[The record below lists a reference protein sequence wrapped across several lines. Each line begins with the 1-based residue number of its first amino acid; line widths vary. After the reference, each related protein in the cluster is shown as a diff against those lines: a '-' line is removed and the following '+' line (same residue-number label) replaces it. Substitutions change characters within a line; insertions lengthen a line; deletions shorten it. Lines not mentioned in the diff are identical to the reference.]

1 MSGPYNY
8 GFRPPHGQSPLSPET
23 PTSAYKT
30 NLGRKKTKKWVEA
43 KTQNYDGDDW
53 GNDFDDEE
61 LEEPTPV
68 PPLKPASRQSSPS
81 QATTAN
87 LPSNLPSH
95 QPPTPQSAGLPT
107 MRPPQPALNES
118 GLSTRPRVTAGL
130 PPLQIQTPSSPAPA
144 PARCEPQD
152 VKPPIV
158 SGPSSMDSVSD
169 KGPYEQLVSPQSTKT
184 GPTPELSLGRNEQP
198 QSLVPPNGGR
208 RTSPAPAQPP
218 AQPHSTRFPPRKS
231 SMGQHDSDRLPSS
244 RSSSTHPPWVEQR
257 SGSPSGIISPGASST
272 SKPSFVR
279 PSDIYRRF
287 DSEKDMER
295 GSMDSGRPSL
305 DSSSGPKTD
314 RSLSPA
320 KPPPAD
326 TDSGEQAGGS
336 SLGKLEGE
344 DAAQGNLRPTLA
356 PVAERKSEYGF
367 DNVLMRPQNHAH
379 NQTMPPNSESSSLA
393 IPAPAPEPQI
403 ERPSE
408 EEVAQQRRYSS
419 SPRLPDLARMSLFGD
434 DFFSSPGKFADDAP
448 PMPEFTPQ
456 LQAARA
462 AAAAAPPHVGDSPA
476 TPVALSTGSSTPQ
489 RADPPRVPQQS
500 QKNSNPPA
508 QAPRNQENIDPTKS
522 NLTSLPSRPSLPG
535 GWVTETRSV
544 TDEQTPPA
552 IAEKKT
558 LGVDPGEVSPIS
570 DNEHEEVPGSGVAT
584 VMGVASVPI
593 SISNVSGQPMPSS
606 SQPSD
611 ESHSA
616 DAPVHPLAPLNAG
629 HSDPSS
635 SFVAPERLQREST
648 MSTVTSPSPVKE
660 SDKLREEIMRSLS
673 PVRPTSDFD
682 SFNGNRA
689 GQSEEDT
696 GPRESTY
703 LHGVYD
709 DYWVAGDDKP
719 DVPELPAKQPE
730 LDVHSVAKQNVSDVP
745 PLSPRKENAG
755 TPPTLGRRFSWEA
768 ESEQVTP
775 TPGPGDS
782 QEKPVS
788 DSQPPVVPASSSS
801 PALGHK
807 QSPAL
812 SSEETRDAEQT
823 QPSTSTTDETHIA
836 VPTTSGTMSHQVS
849 QVSSVPRDR
858 LDSENIEPPSPVSAV
873 TDKNN
878 ASAAPPRRLSLAE
891 EKSMVRVSSNPVSPS
906 PPPGEH
912 PALARSSEATSPPP
926 PPPPAPAEA
935 PQDQPVAPLK
945 IINFKE
951 IMEIQSASERINKYN
966 ETRAQF
972 ASMDSGLNN
981 WLVNLKSQH
990 PEHANATA
998 SFAANASNISQPS
1011 SSSPTASQ
1019 PNSQQPYYQQYLN
1032 ASSTNVSTAAATAT
1046 SSGRPPAGSVS
1057 MGSHSPGSDFKH
1069 SSGQVGAKGK
1079 GLLLAAGKA
1088 GKGLLSKGKNKLR
1101 GTGDK
1106 RDSSPPS
1113 VQPQSNAKPERRTS
1127 WGISVGTRSSPR
1139 AASHAHSASFSG
1151 SLSGPAPGPQT
1162 IPEHPASRT
1171 PPPQLP
1177 QTSRISPFDALTQEK
1192 QASAWAPPRPQ
1203 TPKHAAGVS
1212 RDSESEPVSPVSDT
1226 QPISAPN
1233 HHDNADDGET
1243 FVNGTGDLQ
1252 VPRPIGKTQ
1261 PSWDPFTGTPLVE
1274 EERFEMGQSRDLS
1287 PHIQHV
1293 PHAAPAAQFQTASTT
1308 KNARSDDDWVVVSP
1322 QSAPSEQVFVLSPES
1337 PELVRSFQP
1346 TESSREV
1353 FDNEDGS
1360 DIATGGGASS
1370 DAQQV
1375 SQQGRAR
1382 LRHHTQHE
1390 VLQQEQD
1397 QDQNQKTQQQN
1408 QLQTR
1413 QQLPS
1418 QQQSVSPQRQ
1428 ASFVGLPPI
1437 RRSSTFGINLTKRA
1451 KKRFSLEEDDDV
1463 DSQVIV
1469 SSPVATVTTSQAMID
1484 ANTPSLHQYVGRD
1497 VSARFAQPAR
1507 IETGL
1512 SASRKDSAMSHQVI
1526 SATSTQAATL
1536 ATESTGVAWGD
1547 DEKRALDPRHSF
1559 RPGGPTPHP
1568 IDTKLEQAGRTSGG
1582 PPLGMRS
1589 QQGVVSP
1596 TIGGNPIQHLPPQ
1609 GPWKLEE
1616 SHLSEPLLP
1625 ASRNRLSGS
1634 PASPHQPFF
1643 GFDKETG
1650 VPSPTVLRQETQ
1662 LPPRQKFSEVPPSSA
1677 QRYPGLFTPS
1687 PHGQPNPVSPVGP
1700 RSSYDLGHQVF
1711 PRDSSSIQRSYT
1723 ADFEVSSVELSG
1735 DDERGRKRRSSG
1747 FLKEIGDRFSRPSS
1761 RERQSFEEDEVDQIG
1776 HLADSADRTR
1786 DTVSNMAAG
1795 EAQSGRQKRRSSLF
1809 LNLRGSK
1816 PSDTGSQQRQEGEAA
1831 TPSPKASPNPASAQ
1845 FQPPAGP
1852 AERKR
1857 SWLGSAANDSS
1868 AALPTLSRSS
1878 TSTAGNDQA
1887 GGPKAP
1893 PKKRFSGFAGKVF
1906 NLITP
1911 GHLLLNLMRLHRK
1924 SPQGESVAIQQDPG
1938 PLVYFKAIPH
1948 PNNHAPAQPRIL
1960 QPAQQHPP
1968 SSPGLKSRMGP
1979 SPTINQQFGPDQQH
1993 SSPQGSAAHPGR
2005 SIETQPQTTLDEP
2018 WRAEPDAS
2026 HQGVLGTAQSRKAP
2040 GTYLMPN
2047 PSAQQSPARLD
2058 VGQDRAAGSH
2068 VPTFSD
2074 SQAHALGI
2082 QGLDAGQQNL
2092 EHTMSLRGLSDAIA
2106 SPSNGM
2112 VHAPDMLQ
2120 RSSISASPQP
2130 PPVSQP
2136 QSFASV
2142 AVSTTREAPFTDRH
2156 QSRPVQTGS
2165 IGVDQNDDVSQ
2176 QAPGLGYGR
2185 MVQSYQANKLQTQR
2199 SSLPQFSNQSH
2210 QPAAQGLD
2218 DEGQHSSVSKWFK
2231 NRTSAQAAHLSS
2243 HPGHPKESTTKSLF
2257 SAFKR
2262 SSKQPEARPHQ
2273 QQQQQPQPQ
2282 QMPPPDRGPH
2292 AQPFQTRPGQTLTPP
2307 PGPLNQRNPHPM
2319 QGPLTHQQQR
2329 HPSPAASLGQ
2339 RPPPQHSMS
2348 SASSEISQ
2356 GTGRVL
2362 QYHRPSGDPIMTRAV
2377 PASLSPTPSMPQ
2389 TQPYQEPQYDQVP
2402 IPRGYAAVHGEGHVA
2417 PSPYDIGRP
2426 SPPAQYPHHHMQPVQ
2441 QSYAQP
2447 PIAHRH
2453 PSGVS
2458 MYNQSQALA
2467 PKEQPQ
2473 APSHFTASYQADRR
2487 VSTTSYQSIVSH
2499 ASYGAQ
2505 PSFNSTNHDQS
2516 RQNTSAEQPFSNPA
2530 QMQIS
2535 VPGLAVD
2542 VASPARKGSH
2552 GVSPD
2557 MRTISDAGVVNDQ
2570 PAGAGTRLSVNIQ
2583 KANQDTSDSD
2593 IYDATPRLP
2602 SGPLPPPAKPITV
2615 TSTGQSQVSESSADE
2630 APRNATHTNGNAN
2643 GAGVTA
2649 LARGRSTRAE
2659 LEDTEDER
2667 MRTMRLEAQEEKI
2680 LVDPYEEKQSSGNK
2694 YRKEDDPEAPQMSAT
2709 SYPGQEWNPYGAGGY
2724 EEWD

>member
-61 LEEPTPV
+61 PEEPTPV

-118 GLSTRPRVTAGL
+118 GLSTSPRATAGL
-130 PPLQIQTPSSPAPA
+130 PPLQIQTPSSSAPA

-218 AQPHSTRFPPRKS
+218 AQPQSTRFPPRKS

-379 NQTMPPNSESSSLA
+379 NQTMPPNSESPSLA

-448 PMPEFTPQ
+448 PMPELTPQ

-489 RADPPRVPQQS
+489 RADPPRVPEQS

-522 NLTSLPSRPSLPG
+522 DLTSLPSRPSLPG

-584 VMGVASVPI
+584 VKGVASVPI

-926 PPPPAPAEA
+926 PPPAEA
-935 PQDQPVAPLK
+935 PQDQPAAPLK

-1106 RDSSPPS
+1106 
-1113 VQPQSNAKPERRTS
+1113 
-1127 WGISVGTRSSPR
+1127 
-1139 AASHAHSASFSG
+1139 
-1151 SLSGPAPGPQT
+1151 
-1162 IPEHPASRT
+1162 
-1171 PPPQLP
+1171 
-1177 QTSRISPFDALTQEK
+1177 
-1192 QASAWAPPRPQ
+1192 ASAWAPPRPQ

-1212 RDSESEPVSPVSDT
+1212 RDTESEPVSPVSDT

-1274 EERFEMGQSRDLS
+1274 EERFEMGQSRDSS

-1346 TESSREV
+1346 TESSREI

-1360 DIATGGGASS
+1360 DIATGGDASS

-1397 QDQNQKTQQQN
+1397 QDQDQKTQQQN

-1568 IDTKLEQAGRTSGG
+1568 IDTKLAMQQAGRTS
-1582 PPLGMRS
+1582 
-1589 QQGVVSP
+1589 
-1596 TIGGNPIQHLPPQ
+1596 
-1609 GPWKLEE
+1609 
-1616 SHLSEPLLP
+1616 
-1625 ASRNRLSGS
+1625 
-1634 PASPHQPFF
+1634 
-1643 GFDKETG
+1643 
-1650 VPSPTVLRQETQ
+1650 
-1662 LPPRQKFSEVPPSSA
+1662 
-1677 QRYPGLFTPS
+1677 
-1687 PHGQPNPVSPVGP
+1687 
-1700 RSSYDLGHQVF
+1700 
-1711 PRDSSSIQRSYT
+1711 
-1723 ADFEVSSVELSG
+1723 
-1735 DDERGRKRRSSG
+1735 
-1747 FLKEIGDRFSRPSS
+1747 
-1761 RERQSFEEDEVDQIG
+1761 
-1776 HLADSADRTR
+1776 
-1786 DTVSNMAAG
+1786 
-1795 EAQSGRQKRRSSLF
+1795 
-1809 LNLRGSK
+1809 
-1816 PSDTGSQQRQEGEAA
+1816 
-1831 TPSPKASPNPASAQ
+1831 
-1845 FQPPAGP
+1845 
-1852 AERKR
+1852 
-1857 SWLGSAANDSS
+1857 
-1868 AALPTLSRSS
+1868 
-1878 TSTAGNDQA
+1878 
-1887 GGPKAP
+1887 
-1893 PKKRFSGFAGKVF
+1893 
-1906 NLITP
+1906 
-1911 GHLLLNLMRLHRK
+1911 
-1924 SPQGESVAIQQDPG
+1924 
-1938 PLVYFKAIPH
+1938 
-1948 PNNHAPAQPRIL
+1948 
-1960 QPAQQHPP
+1960 
-1968 SSPGLKSRMGP
+1968 
-1979 SPTINQQFGPDQQH
+1979 
-1993 SSPQGSAAHPGR
+1993 
-2005 SIETQPQTTLDEP
+2005 
-2018 WRAEPDAS
+2018 
-2026 HQGVLGTAQSRKAP
+2026 
-2040 GTYLMPN
+2040 
-2047 PSAQQSPARLD
+2047 
-2058 VGQDRAAGSH
+2058 
-2068 VPTFSD
+2068 
-2074 SQAHALGI
+2074 
-2082 QGLDAGQQNL
+2082 
-2092 EHTMSLRGLSDAIA
+2092 
-2106 SPSNGM
+2106 
-2112 VHAPDMLQ
+2112 
-2120 RSSISASPQP
+2120 
-2130 PPVSQP
+2130 
-2136 QSFASV
+2136 
-2142 AVSTTREAPFTDRH
+2142 
-2156 QSRPVQTGS
+2156 
-2165 IGVDQNDDVSQ
+2165 
-2176 QAPGLGYGR
+2176 
-2185 MVQSYQANKLQTQR
+2185 
-2199 SSLPQFSNQSH
+2199 
-2210 QPAAQGLD
+2210 
-2218 DEGQHSSVSKWFK
+2218 
-2231 NRTSAQAAHLSS
+2231 
-2243 HPGHPKESTTKSLF
+2243 
-2257 SAFKR
+2257 
-2262 SSKQPEARPHQ
+2262 
-2273 QQQQQPQPQ
+2273 
-2282 QMPPPDRGPH
+2282 
-2292 AQPFQTRPGQTLTPP
+2292 
-2307 PGPLNQRNPHPM
+2307 
-2319 QGPLTHQQQR
+2319 
-2329 HPSPAASLGQ
+2329 
-2339 RPPPQHSMS
+2339 
-2348 SASSEISQ
+2348 
-2356 GTGRVL
+2356 
-2362 QYHRPSGDPIMTRAV
+2362 
-2377 PASLSPTPSMPQ
+2377 
-2389 TQPYQEPQYDQVP
+2389 
-2402 IPRGYAAVHGEGHVA
+2402 
-2417 PSPYDIGRP
+2417 
-2426 SPPAQYPHHHMQPVQ
+2426 
-2441 QSYAQP
+2441 
-2447 PIAHRH
+2447 
-2453 PSGVS
+2453 
-2458 MYNQSQALA
+2458 
-2467 PKEQPQ
+2467 
-2473 APSHFTASYQADRR
+2473 
-2487 VSTTSYQSIVSH
+2487 
-2499 ASYGAQ
+2499 
-2505 PSFNSTNHDQS
+2505 DQS